1 MARGRGGASTGF
13 AIALVIVSIFF
24 VASLVVAIL
33 LATERTE
40 LKDARRI
47 ADNNLAK
54 YVTPGL
60 QKDSQVLNRLDQVD
74 SANKTVV
81 QQLLDEKAALVS
93 IITGGGES
101 DTPETIWLKLEEIGI
116 EKGNT
121 LITAY
126 QDVTAN
132 YNKSKADAATVK
144 DSLKA
149 EQAKVLEGL
158 DANASKATEYDQQ
171 VTALGEQLTAVQ
183 ATHTEF
189 QTKAKARF
197 QELEQQL
204 VTARQELAD
213 TQSNDQIKID
223 QLKKEI
229 IGVKNQ
235 LKRRPK
241 VSKGS
246 FDYMPASRHA
256 DGKVVKVDSIGKLV
270 YIDRGRSNRMILGL
284 AFVVFDKR
292 KGVTPDR
299 NGQYEGKA
307 ILEVISI
314 DENSSTC
321 RIVEMNRRG
330 LKISS
335 DDIVANAAWDPNM
348 TFKFY
353 VHGEFDIDRVGKAQ
367 EQDRQRI
374 ASICRKFGGSVTIH
388 RAAQNDEEATRLQRN
403 ELTKLLVGASKQ
415 LEEGTFA
422 ETIDLLE
429 NRMEGI
435 KRAQTQGTF
444 VALAPDLDFLV
455 LGQEPKVG
463 AKPAAGEA
471 VEKHEEWKRA
481 MLAYQTYK
489 ALEQEARDLAIPILN
504 QNRFLQL
511 VGYYRR

>member
-40 LKDARRI
+40 LKDARRT
-47 ADNNLAK
+47 AVNNLAK

-60 QKDSQVLNRLDQVD
+60 QKDEQVLHRLDRVD
-74 SANKTVV
+74 SDNKTVV
-81 QQLLDEKAALVS
+81 QQLLDEKAALVG
-93 IITGGGES
+93 IITGGS
-101 DTPETIWLKLEEIGI
+101 DETAANIWIQLQQMGV

-121 LITAY
+121 LITAL
-126 QDVTAN
+126 QDVRLN
-132 YNKSKADAATVK
+132 YNSSKALAETLK
-144 DSLKA
+144 DSLKT
-149 EQAKVLEGL
+149 EQQKVLDGQ
-158 DANASKATEYDQQ
+158 DAVKSKAEEYDKQ
-171 VTALGEQLTAVQ
+171 VIALEGQLQVETSR
-183 ATHTEF
+183 HHDF
-189 QTKAKARF
+189 LTKANSRF

-213 TQSNDQIKID
+213 IQSNDQIKID

-229 IGVKNQ
+229 LSFKNQ

-256 DGKVVKVDSIGKLV
+256 DGKVVKVDTIGKLI
-270 YIDRGRSNRMILGL
+270 YIDRGRKDRMILGL
-284 AFVVFDKR
+284 AFVIFDKR

-307 ILEVISI
+307 IIEVISI
-314 DENSSTC
+314 DENSSTA

-335 DDIVANAAWDPNM
+335 GDIIANAAWDPNM

-353 VHGEFDIDRVGKAQ
+353 VHGEYDIDRVGKAQ

-374 ASICRKFGGSVTIH
+374 ASICRKFGGTVTIH
-388 RAAQNDEEATRLQRN
+388 RAAQSDEEATRLQRN

-429 NRMEGI
+429 SRMEGI
-435 KRAQTQGTF
+435 KRQTTQGAF

-463 AKPAAGEA
+463 AKPSPSDPVEA
-471 VEKHEEWKRA
+471 HEAWKRS

>member
-40 LKDARRI
+40 LKDARRT
-47 ADNNLAK
+47 AVNNLAK

-60 QKDSQVLNRLDQVD
+60 QKDEQVLHRLDRVD
-74 SANKTVV
+74 SDNKTVV
-81 QQLLDEKAALVS
+81 QQLLDEKAALVG
-93 IITGGGES
+93 IITGGS
-101 DTPETIWLKLEEIGI
+101 DETAANIWIQLQQMGV

-121 LITAY
+121 LITAL
-126 QDVTAN
+126 QDVRLN
-132 YNKSKADAATVK
+132 YNSSKALAETLK
-144 DSLKA
+144 DSLKT
-149 EQAKVLEGL
+149 EQQKVLDGQ
-158 DANASKATEYDQQ
+158 DAVKSKAEEYDKQ
-171 VTALGEQLTAVQ
+171 VIALEGQLQVETSR
-183 ATHTEF
+183 HHDF
-189 QTKAKARF
+189 LTKANSRF

-213 TQSNDQIKID
+213 IQSNDQIKID

-229 IGVKNQ
+229 LSFKNQ

-256 DGKVVKVDSIGKLV
+256 DGKVVKVDTIGKLI
-270 YIDRGRSNRMILGL
+270 YIDRGRKDRMILGL
-284 AFVVFDKR
+284 AFVIFDKR

-307 ILEVISI
+307 IIEVISI
-314 DENSSTC
+314 DENSSTA

-335 DDIVANAAWDPNM
+335 GDIIANAAWDPNM

-353 VHGEFDIDRVGKAQ
+353 VHGEYDIDRVGKAQ

-374 ASICRKFGGSVTIH
+374 ASICRKFGGTVTIH
-388 RAAQNDEEATRLQRN
+388 RAAQSDEEATRLQRN

-429 NRMEGI
+429 SRMEGI
-435 KRAQTQGTF
+435 KRQTTQGAF

-463 AKPAAGEA
+463 AKPRPEDA
-471 VEKHEEWKRA
+471 VEAHEAWKRS